1 VILALVQCMMLYYVV
16 LFEAAVAAAAAVR
29 VGVLIISLKPCIYV
43 VFEYRYMGL
52 GASNMN
58 DILI

>member
-1 VILALVQCMMLYYVV
+1 MILALVQCMMLYYVV
-16 LFEAAVAAAAAVR
+16 LFEAAVAAAAVR